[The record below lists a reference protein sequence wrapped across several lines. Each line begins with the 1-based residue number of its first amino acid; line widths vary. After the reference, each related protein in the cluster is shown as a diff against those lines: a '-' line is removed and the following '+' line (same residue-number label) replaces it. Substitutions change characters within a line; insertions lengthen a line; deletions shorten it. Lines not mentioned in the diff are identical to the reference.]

1 MEAYLDNSA
10 TTRVSEPVI
19 ELVVK
24 LMREDYG
31 NPSSKHMKG
40 FEAEQY
46 LKKAAEQIAATLKCT
61 PKEILFTSGGTESN
75 NTAIIGGALANSR
88 RGKHIIVSSVEH
100 SSVREPF
107 RALEKQG
114 YRITWL
120 PVDKDGIVDLDA
132 LKEALD
138 DETILVSC
146 MAVNNEMGAVE
157 PIEEIGKIVKKYNSS
172 ILYHVDAIQAYGKF
186 RLPVRKIGCDTLSVS
201 GHKIHAPKGTGFLY
215 IAKGTKIQPIIYG
228 GGQQGGMRSG
238 TENVP
243 GYAGLG
249 LAAELAYS
257 KDFDEKIDRLYWL
270 KEKFVRDLQS
280 MEGVTV
286 NGKTG
291 RESAPHIVSASFADV
306 RAEVLLHALE
316 EKGIYV
322 SSGSACSSNR
332 PGLSSTLQAIGVP
345 DTLLDSTLRFSFC
358 FETTKEELD
367 YCISVLKD
375 LVPRLR
381 QFTRH

>member
-10 TTRVSEPVI
+10 TTRVAEPVI
-19 ELVVK
+19 DLVVK

-31 NPSSKHMKG
+31 NPSSKHLKG
-40 FEAEQY
+40 FQAEQY
-46 LKKAAEQIAATLKCT
+46 LRKASEQIAATLKCT

-75 NTAIIGGALANSR
+75 NTAIIGGAMANAR

-107 RALEKQG
+107 RALEARG
-114 YRITWL
+114 YRVTWL
-120 PVDKDGIVDLDA
+120 PVDRDGIVDLQS
-132 LKEALD
+132 LKDALD

-146 MAVNNEMGAVE
+146 MAINNEMGAIE
-157 PIEEIGKIVKKYNSS
+157 PIEEIGRIVKAFNPA
-172 ILYHVDAIQAYGKF
+172 ILYHVDAIQAYGKL
-186 RLPVRKIGCDTLSVS
+186 RLPVHRIGCDTLSVS

-215 IAKGTKIQPIIYG
+215 IAKGTKIDPILYG

-257 KDFDEKIDRLYWL
+257 KDFDAKIDRLYAL
-270 KEKFVRDLQS
+270 KDKFVRDLQS
-280 MEGVTV
+280 IEGVTI

-291 RESAPHIVSASFADV
+291 RDSAPHIVSASFEGV

-358 FETTKEELD
+358 FETTQEELD
-367 YCISVLKD
+367 YCISALKE
-375 LVPRLR
+375 LLPQLRL
-381 QFTRH
+381 FTRH